1 MEINTLDK
9 KFTHRPIAKQQPR
22 SLLYYLFSESAN
34 LSQTDLPFHRHC
46 LPPVRQENF
55 HFLFVTKNVSHICRS
70 EWSYSFKVIVLKGQY
85 CQELERIRMI
95 SVSPLAVEDVEVV
108 TLELEE
114 DSAKVAPALEQVEDE
129 EEDDIVE
136 VGRAIIITYYYMISW
151 RWG

>member
-1 MEINTLDK
+1 
-9 KFTHRPIAKQQPR
+9 
-22 SLLYYLFSESAN
+22 
-34 LSQTDLPFHRHC
+34 
-46 LPPVRQENF
+46 
-55 HFLFVTKNVSHICRS
+55 
-70 EWSYSFKVIVLKGQY
+70 
-85 CQELERIRMI
+85 MI

-136 VGRAIIITYYYMISW
+136 VGRAIIITYYYLISW